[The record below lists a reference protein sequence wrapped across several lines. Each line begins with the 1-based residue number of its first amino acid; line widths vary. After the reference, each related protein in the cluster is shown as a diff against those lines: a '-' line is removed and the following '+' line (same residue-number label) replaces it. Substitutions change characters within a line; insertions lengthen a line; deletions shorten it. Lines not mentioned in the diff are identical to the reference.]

1 MNLWIESNLGA
12 DILDLQWRARNGL
25 SQLGAIPDPAAK
37 ILLERLGFGIEK
49 NITFNEDNRLQALQS
64 CWFDQECLRFFE
76 EHPKALVIELGA
88 GFSTR
93 FHRLSS
99 VLDWPR
105 FRWLILDEQK
115 VISKIQT
122 VFPRIDN
129 FELKCWRDSN
139 DWLEEWQGE
148 SIMILVEQKTI
159 KMSVADIKRFCHN
172 LQYQSKKWISSCHL
186 EVHFFDERFVHLS
199 WLQKLKHWCLPNRFV
214 ACIKLIVE

>member
-1 MNLWIESNLGA
+1 MNPWAESNSGA

-49 NITFNEDNRLQALQS
+49 NIRFNEKNRLQALQS
-64 CWFDQECLRFFE
+64 CWFDKECLRFFE
-76 EHPKALVIELGA
+76 QYPTALVVELGA

-122 VFPRIDN
+122 VLPRIDN
-129 FELKCWRDSN
+129 FELTCWRETN
-139 DWLEEWQGE
+139 DWMDQWQGE
-148 SIMILVEQKTI
+148 SIMILIEQKTI
-159 KMSVADIKRFCHN
+159 KMSAIDIKRFCHK
-172 LQYQSKKWISSCHL
+172 LLHQSKKRISL
-186 EVHFFDERFVHLS
+186 PQLDVHFFDDRFAHQSSTNNLS
-199 WLQKLKHWCLPNRFV
+199 LSKIFPENKSPHIRGT
-214 ACIKLIVE
+214 